1 MKNSFYLH
9 LFIFFLPFIC
19 FSQNIKNIDFIA
31 PYNDSLAAVKQDNKW
46 GFIDAQGNLV
56 INFRDDL
63 VVSNYKEGSY
73 PVFSNNRCVFTE
85 EKEGIKYFGYINK
98 AGETAIKPRFLNAS
112 AFNNERATALEIVSD
127 TIGFNNILKKPV
139 VKYKYFEVLIDANGN
154 ILAYLTQTPKGIVL
168 SADFV
173 KEPPK
178 ITSKL
183 INSNLVA
190 VRNENKTWDI
200 NKIVYIE

>member
-73 PVFSNNRCVFTE
+73 PVFSNNRSVF
-85 EKEGIKYFGYINK
+85 
-98 AGETAIKPRFLNAS
+98 
-112 AFNNERATALEIVSD
+112 